1 MTQLNTRKKMPESRF
16 KHCYK
21 IAEVME
27 YVAKN
32 YYNYNNEQ
40 SAEMFMLGY
49 IHDSMYDYESNE
61 TLHNEIVAELVPQK
75 YKESVKNH
83 STYQTEYQSD
93 ALDMLYFADQIV
105 DGNGNICSFDERIA
119 DILARH
125 GTDDGVYQDT
135 IDIVNYLNSNELFKK
150 MEQDVCSNESLKNNE
165 IPISKM
171 AETWYKTIQINCK
184 DKPELYLSTLLSEG
198 NAILFTNEQKKVSNQ
213 IQRQIKLQNDFAF
226 LDNEQYDFDTQLE

>member
-21 IAEVME
+21 VAEVME
-27 YVAKN
+27 YIAKN

-83 STYQTEYQSD
+83 
-93 ALDMLYFADQIV
+93 
-105 DGNGNICSFDERIA
+105 
-119 DILARH
+119 
-125 GTDDGVYQDT
+125 
-135 IDIVNYLNSNELFKK
+135 
-150 MEQDVCSNESLKNNE
+150 
-165 IPISKM
+165 
-171 AETWYKTIQINCK
+171 
-184 DKPELYLSTLLSEG
+184 
-198 NAILFTNEQKKVSNQ
+198 
-213 IQRQIKLQNDFAF
+213 
-226 LDNEQYDFDTQLE
+226 